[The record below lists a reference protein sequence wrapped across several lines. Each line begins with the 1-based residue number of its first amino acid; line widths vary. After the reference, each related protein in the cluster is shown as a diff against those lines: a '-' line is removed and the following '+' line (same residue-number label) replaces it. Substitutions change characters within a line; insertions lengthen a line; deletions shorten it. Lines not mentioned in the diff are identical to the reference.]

1 MGNFSKFP
9 EFAQRIKLMRRFV
22 NMRAFI
28 SIPTGQSLQTELGHL
43 ASRLQLHYQTPPQ
56 NLHLTLCFLDELPEA
71 LVATAVQLLSDV
83 ANRRHIFNLYFTSL
97 LQEKDMVWLVPAASP
112 ELQSLYQGLWEK
124 VTSKLHKTKPSRKF
138 RPHIKLGKTQKLPS
152 QALNQTLQLPVQEIA
167 LMKTLF
173 LPSGGVKHQKLGS
186 GFLLK

>member
-9 EFAQRIKLMRRFV
+9 GFAQRVKLMRRFL

-28 SIPTGQSLQTELGHL
+28 SIPTAQSLQTELGHL
-43 ASRLQLHYQTPPQ
+43 ASRLPLYYQTPPQ
-56 NLHLTLCFLDELPEA
+56 NLHLTLCFLDEIPEA
-71 LVATAVQLLSDV
+71 LVATAIQLLSDV
-83 ANRRHIFNLYFTSL
+83 ANSHHIFHLQFTSL
-97 LQEKDMVWLVPAASP
+97 LQENDMAWLVPTASP
-112 ELQSLYQGLWEK
+112 ELQSLYHDLWQE
-124 VTSKLHKTKPSRKF
+124 VTPKLQKAKPSRNF

-173 LPSGGVKHQKLGS
+173 LPGGGVKHEKLGS